1 MKKLFFILS
10 TLLSLSLN
18 AQTQPE
24 VPSKTDSTNESI
36 VESAQK
42 TEQKTKIW
50 TVEEALTY
58 ALKNSLEIKK
68 TELDL
73 QDRRHFSALA
83 RAEFDP
89 TIDAN
94 SGSDTHFDSVVHS
107 VKLSQDLPAGFTTSI
122 SGLHTRNNEDSTDS
136 TGMAFR
142 LSKQILGGGSLNSSL
157 RNIRDTYT
165 NELIQFNTL
174 KRDKRRLT
182 TDFMDA
188 FYDLIKDSKALS
200 ISERRLEIS
209 KRNLEMA
216 IERDDP
222 MDIVSAKVQV
232 PNDELKVISSR
243 FLARSALDRLKVLMG
258 LPPNTPFK
266 IETDF
271 EFALSQ
277 PDSTNDIKYAQ
288 ENSEDFL
295 NLALTKIKLIRELE
309 FRQEQILPSVSL
321 SAAHFLTDDSERNI
335 NLRGDEETIIGVDLT
350 WTIGNRREKAQRA
363 LAQNEIRQNDIDQ
376 RILYND
382 KFRTLRLLER
392 SMLERSI
399 SIETKESEI
408 KLNELRVELFKDR
421 WESGKMGILEYLRSQ
436 NDLENSRIELN
447 NLKTSYMSNLQ
458 SYLFE
463 TGMETPP
470 SLTLQK

>member
-1 MKKLFFILS
+1 MKKLFFIFS
-10 TLLSLSLN
+10 TLLLLSVS
-18 AQTQPE
+18 AQNKPTAIKSVSKKEPLTKATQAND
-24 VPSKTDSTNESI
+24 SKT
-36 VESAQK
+36 K
-42 TEQKTKIW
+42 TW
-50 TVEEALTY
+50 TVEEALNY
-58 ALKNSLEIKK
+58 AIKNSLEIKK
-68 TELDL
+68 TEISL
-73 QDRRHFSALA
+73 QDRGHFSSIA

-94 SGSDTHFDSVVHS
+94 SVSDTHFDSVVHS
-107 VKLSQDLPAGFTTSI
+107 VKLSQDLPAGFSTSVT
-122 SGLHTRNNEDSTDS
+122 GAHTRNNEDATDS

-142 LSKQILGGGSLNSSL
+142 LSKQILGGGSLNASL
-157 RNIRDTYT
+157 RNIRDAYT
-165 NELIQFNTL
+165 NELIDFNNL

-182 TDFMDA
+182 KDFMDA
-188 FYDLIKDSKALS
+188 FYDLIKDTKALS

-243 FLARSALDRLKVLMG
+243 FLAKSALDRLKVLMG
-258 LPPNTPFK
+258 LSPSTSFK
-266 IETDF
+266 IDTDF

-277 PDSTNDIKYAQ
+277 PDSSNDIKYAQ

-295 NLALTKIKLIRELE
+295 NLALTKIKIIRELE
-309 FRQEQILPSVSL
+309 LRKEQILPSVSL
-321 SAAHFLTDDSERNI
+321 SASHFLTDETDQNV
-335 NLRGDEETIIGVDLT
+335 NLRGDEETVVGVDLT
-350 WTIGNRREKAQRA
+350 WTIGNRREKAQLA
-363 LAQNEIRQNDIDQ
+363 IAQNEIRQNDIDQ

-382 KFRTLRLLER
+382 KFRSLRLLER
-392 SMLERSI
+392 AMLERSI
-399 SIETKESEI
+399 SIKTKESEI
-408 KLNELRVELFKDR
+408 ELNILRVALFKDR

-458 SYLFE
+458 AYLFE